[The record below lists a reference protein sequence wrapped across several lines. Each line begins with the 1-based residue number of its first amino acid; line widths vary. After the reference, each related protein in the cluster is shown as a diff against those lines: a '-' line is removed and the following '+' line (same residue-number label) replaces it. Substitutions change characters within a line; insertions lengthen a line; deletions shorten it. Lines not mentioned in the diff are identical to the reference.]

1 MKKILILLGFLM
13 LTLQG
18 GCQEPDHDFKVPIYV
33 VKIVFPDSTE
43 MTSALTSASASTW
56 DNITGKPTVFPPASH
71 THTVAEITDMASVEL
86 QTALSALN
94 VMILDKLTTTQINAL
109 TPTAGRIVFDTTL
122 GVLKLGNGT
131 VWKTLITSN

>member
-1 MKKILILLGFLM
+1 MKKIYLIAIGFFL

-33 VKIVFPDSTE
+33 VKIVFPDGSE
-43 MTSALTSASASTW
+43 MSSAVTNTALTWETLP
-56 DNITGKPTVFPPASH
+56 GKPLTFSPASH

-94 VMILDKLTTTQINAL
+94 VMIIDKLTTTQINAL